1 MKNSIKQLFRK
12 KWMSILFFCI
22 IMLSTVFFTLGC
34 SLWMSVQDSIN
45 QMKDNFTTIG
55 TVTQK
60 PDSMV
65 TEQEWDAELQK
76 YKIRERAGYTQNL
89 DEELLNRLDVTYIN
103 KVEHRPFYGAVSP
116 DFITGTLVRNGVGHF
131 SVLAEFSPLENSVP
145 SVPVK
150 VKIKNVYWGDGEPS
164 MIGKEVWFCDH
175 YSEETKP
182 LKAGKTYIAFLISN
196 TSDTRTGEEY
206 PWEYVPMEVFP
217 DRKPSLRW
225 EEIRSGFWNMEEGA
239 IWQNLIDELNKLAF
253 ETVPITPTENIELL
267 SPFHDGQASIVEG
280 DIISGDEYE
289 EGSKVCLISQTFAKL
304 NNLKVGDKIKLQLFF
319 TDYNYSKVSVGSEGG
334 GMSRLDILTPEG
346 QKYDVFFESDYVIKG
361 IYLYH
366 STGWNLY
373 ELVTDEIIIPSASV
387 PEEKVRNV
395 IAEGPMQGYNASFQI
410 ENGGINDF
418 YQEFSKLPESS
429 LLEVTFDDKGYES
442 FASQMNNLQTI
453 AIIIFLVGFVS
464 VITSSTFL
472 LYSAIIKQRRRTS
485 IERALGMSR
494 KECRV
499 SLLTG
504 IMLLTIAATCV
515 GGTIGGIANETMLNT
530 ASLEEDY
537 FSSMYSK
544 GIIVNKDEELSVAVN
559 QNIVRNSIVFAVSVE
574 VLGTFAM
581 SLFLIGRNLKVNPIQ
596 LLGVR
601 EEE

>member
-1 MKNSIKQLFRK
+1 M
-12 KWMSILFFCI
+12 
-22 IMLSTVFFTLGC
+22 
-34 SLWMSVQDSIN
+34 
-45 QMKDNFTTIG
+45 
-55 TVTQK
+55 
-60 PDSMV
+60 
-65 TEQEWDAELQK
+65 
-76 YKIRERAGYTQNL
+76 
-89 DEELLNRLDVTYIN
+89 
-103 KVEHRPFYGAVSP
+103 
-116 DFITGTLVRNGVGHF
+116 
-131 SVLAEFSPLENSVP
+131 
-145 SVPVK
+145 
-150 VKIKNVYWGDGEPS
+150 
-164 MIGKEVWFCDH
+164 
-175 YSEETKP
+175 
-182 LKAGKTYIAFLISN
+182 
-196 TSDTRTGEEY
+196 
-206 PWEYVPMEVFP
+206 
-217 DRKPSLRW
+217 
-225 EEIRSGFWNMEEGA
+225 
-239 IWQNLIDELNKLAF
+239 
-253 ETVPITPTENIELL
+253 
-267 SPFHDGQASIVEG
+267 
-280 DIISGDEYE
+280 
-289 EGSKVCLISQTFAKL
+289 
-304 NNLKVGDKIKLQLFF
+304 
-319 TDYNYSKVSVGSEGG
+319 
-334 GMSRLDILTPEG
+334 DILTPEG
-346 QKYDVFFESDYVIKG
+346 QKYDVFFESDYIIKG
-361 IYLYH
+361 IYLYR
-366 STGWNLY
+366 SAGWNLY

-418 YQEFSKLPESS
+418 YQEFSKLPEST
-429 LLEVTFDDKGYES
+429 LLEITFDDKGYES

-464 VITSSTFL
+464 VIASSTFL

-544 GIIVNKDEELSVAVN
+544 GIIVNKDEELSAAVN
-559 QNIVRNSIVFAVSVE
+559 QNIVRNSIVSAVSAE
-574 VLGTFAM
+574 VLGVFAM